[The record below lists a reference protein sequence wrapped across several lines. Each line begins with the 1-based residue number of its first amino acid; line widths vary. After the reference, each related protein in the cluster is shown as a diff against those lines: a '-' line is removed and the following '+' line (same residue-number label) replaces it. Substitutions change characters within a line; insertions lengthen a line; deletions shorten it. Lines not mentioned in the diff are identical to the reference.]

1 MAIIDIILLICFVP
15 AIVYG
20 IRKGFVRQVVELV
33 AIVVGVWAAFHF
45 SSALGLWLSRYI
57 SLEQTVLNIV
67 SFVIIVVLAVLL
79 TGVLGS
85 LLTKLLNI
93 VFLGWLNGLLG
104 LVFGIFK
111 VALVLGLLIMLF
123 EGLNSSLHL
132 VEPENLDNAA
142 VYQALKDLSSRIFP
156 YLKSFAAQL
165 D

>member
-20 IRKGFVRQVVELV
+20 IRKGFVRQAVEIV

-45 SSALGLWLSRYI
+45 SSALGVWLSHYI
-57 SLEQTVLNIV
+57 SLEQTVLQIIG
-67 SFVIIVVLAVLL
+67 FIIIVILAVLL
-79 TGVLGS
+79 SGLLAS

-93 VFLGWLNGLLG
+93 VFLGWVNGLLG
-104 LVFGIFK
+104 LVFGILK
-111 VALVLGLLIMLF
+111 VALILGLLIMAF
-123 EGLNSSLHL
+123 EGLNSTLHL
-132 VEPENLDNAA
+132 VESETLDNAA
-142 VYQALKDLSSRIFP
+142 VYQALKALSSRIFP